1 MKRRVQPH
9 DREISQVIERQMR
22 NWEIA
27 RSQQVEPLL
36 PPEAGVKD
44 FVAVSRSVGL
54 PGLRIAS
61 RLGERLGWPVFVRQ
75 VLQAMAGEDEYRR
88 CLYAAMDERDV
99 GWLEDILRSMGL
111 GKYGKDDYF
120 RRLTATV
127 LSIARTGK
135 AVFLGRAAD
144 LILPRNAGFRVGLT
158 ASKECCL
165 KYYAEQKNLPLDE
178 AKREVRAIEKARTAF
193 IRNRFGVEADDPCR
207 CDLVLNMER
216 VGEEQVVEIVLAAL
230 KVRGIVA

>member
-1 MKRRVQPH
+1 MKPRAKPH
-9 DREISQVIERQMR
+9 DREISQVVERQMR

-44 FVAVSRSVGL
+44 FVAVSRAVGL

-75 VLQAMAGEDEYRR
+75 ILQVMAGEDEYRR
-88 CLYAAMDERDV
+88 CLYAAMDQRDV
-99 GWLEDILRSMGL
+99 SWLEDIIRSMGL
-111 GKYGKDDYF
+111 GRYSKDDYF
-120 RRLTATV
+120 RRLTTTV

-144 LILPRNAGFRVGLT
+144 LILPRKAGFRVGLT
-158 ASKECCL
+158 ASKEGCY
-165 KYYAEQKNLPLDE
+165 KYYAEQKNIPLNQ
-178 AKREVRAIEKARTAF
+178 AKREVTVIDKKRSAF
-193 IRNRFGVEADDPCR
+193 IRKHFGVEADDPCR
-207 CDLVLNMER
+207 CDLVLNMDR
-216 VGEEQVVEIVLAAL
+216 VGEEQVVEIVIAAL
-230 KVRGIVA
+230 GIRGIGA

>member
-1 MKRRVQPH
+1 MKRRDRPQ

-27 RSQQVEPLL
+27 RSQKVEPLL

-44 FVAVSRSVGL
+44 FVAISRAVGL
-54 PGLRIAS
+54 PGLKIAS

-75 VLQAMAGEDEYRR
+75 VLVTMAGEDDYRQR
-88 CLYAAMDERDV
+88 LYAAMDERDAS
-99 GWLEDILRSMGL
+99 WLEDMVRSMGL

-127 LSIARTGK
+127 LSIARTGN
-135 AVFLGRAAD
+135 AVFLGWAAD
-144 LILPRNAGFRVGLT
+144 LILPRNAGFRVGLI

-165 KYYAEQKNLPLDE
+165 RHYAEQKSVPLSE
-178 AKREVRAIEKARTAF
+178 AKREVRDIEKERTAF
-193 IRNRFGVEADDPCR
+193 IRKHFGVEADDPCR

-216 VGEEQVVEIVLAAL
+216 VSEDQVVETVLASL
-230 KVRGIVA
+230 SIRGMGG